1 MINRYSV
8 GFKDPETKCVV
19 TEDYPLLV
27 PIVDYRMFG
36 DGEVIAFA
44 LGEYEAT
51 SLVEKLQALED
62 LKMKG
67 FQVEQ

>member
-1 MINRYSV
+1 MTNRYSV
-8 GFKDPETKCVV
+8 GFKDPEIKCGV

-36 DGEVIAFA
+36 FGEVIGFA

-51 SLVEKLQALED
+51 TLVEKLQALED
-62 LKMKG
+62 LKDKG
-67 FQVEQ
+67 FKIEQ